1 MSFVRILIFKSVI
14 SVVRV
19 ISLVGFHAAGKCD
32 SLEVCILEFVFFFLQ
47 EK

>member
-1 MSFVRILIFKSVI
+1 MSFVKVLIFESVI

-19 ISLVGFHAAGKCD
+19 ISLVSFHAAGKYE
-32 SLEVCILEFVFFFLQ
+32 SLKVCILEIFFLQ